1 MIDEVLRHDFDSPW
15 KEGLEDYFPEFMA
28 FFFPLIAAEIDW
40 EREIKFLDTELQQ
53 VVRDADLG
61 RRWADKLVQ
70 VWRKDGQETWVL
82 CHIEV
87 QSQKEDGFAERMLV
101 YNYRL
106 RDRYNL
112 PIVSLA
118 VLSDDNHQWRPRQY
132 ETELW
137 GCGLRFWFPVVKLLD
152 YGNDWPVL
160 EESDNPFSTI
170 VMAHLKT
177 QSTRKRLIERK
188 DWKLR
193 LTRRL
198 YERGYARREILN
210 LYRFI
215 DWLMILPEDLADEV
229 EAEIT
234 RYEQEGAMP
243 YVTRIERQAEARGAA
258 NAERAL
264 VLRQLARKFG
274 ELSEDFIERIDGLSV
289 VQVETLADAL
299 LDWGSIAD
307 LEQWLAANQSENS

>member
-1 MIDEVLRHDFDSPW
+1 MDARHDFDSPW
-15 KEGLEDYFPEFMA
+15 KEGLEQYFPEFMA
-28 FFFPLIAAEIDW
+28 FFFPAIAAEIDW
-40 EREIKFLDTELQQ
+40 DREITFLDTELQQ
-53 VVRDADLG
+53 VVRDAELG

-70 VWRKDGQETWVL
+70 VWRKDGQEALVL

-87 QSQKEDGFAERMLV
+87 QGQPEDVFPERMLV

-106 RDRYNL
+106 RDRYNV

-118 VLSDDNHQWRPRQY
+118 VLSDDNPKWRPSQY

-137 GCGLRFWFPVVKLLD
+137 GCGLKFWFPTVKLLD
-152 YGNDWPVL
+152 YEGSWSAL
-160 EESDNPFSTI
+160 EESDNPFATI

-177 QSTRKRLIERK
+177 QATRKNPAERK
-188 DWKLR
+188 EWKLR

-198 YERGYARREILN
+198 YERGYERQDILN

-215 DWLMILPEDLADEV
+215 DWLMILPDDLADQV

-234 RYEQEGAMP
+234 RYEQEGTMP
-243 YVTRIERQAEARGAA
+243 YVTRIERRAEARGAA

-264 VLRQLARKFG
+264 VIRQLGRKLG
-274 ELSEDFIERIDGLSV
+274 ALPEAVLEQLHQLSIE
-289 VQVETLADAL
+289 QVEALGDAL
-299 LDWGSIAD
+299 LDWGTIGE
-307 LEQWLAANQSENS
+307 LEGWLLERAEAENS